1 MIIRR
6 MIFLLLGGLSIATL
20 LAGFQTSRNNNT
32 PVTKA
37 QLGEQLFFDN
47 ILSKDKTLS
56 CASCHLPQYAFAD
69 TVAFSKGINGT
80 PTTRNTPAITNLSG
94 RPNYFW
100 DGRAATLEEQA
111 LQPIISPAEMGLPI
125 QEAVD
130 RLNADVV
137 YQQAFR
143 QVFNT
148 PVTEKNLL
156 QAIAAFER
164 TLETANSPYDRY
176 INGDDHAMSPEA
188 IRGRL
193 LFIGKANCNNCHS
206 GEDFTADRFK
216 NIGLYNGKNLLDA
229 GRFDATRDTAHM
241 GFFKVP
247 GLRNVAVTAPYMHNG
262 MFKTL
267 REVIAYYNKP
277 DVVVHDGINRD
288 LSLNAPLN
296 LSEQEVS
303 DLEAFLVAL
312 TDDRFVKRVAH

>member
-1 MIIRR
+1 M
-6 MIFLLLGGLSIATL
+6 LGSISVATL
-20 LAGFQTSRNNNT
+20 LAGFQTSRRNSA
-32 PVTKA
+32 PITKA

-47 ILSKDKTLS
+47 VLSKDKTLS

-80 PTTRNTPAITNLSG
+80 PTTRNTPTITNLSG

-125 QEAVD
+125 QEAVT
-130 RLNADVV
+130 RLNADAV
-137 YQQAFR
+137 YQQAFQ
-143 QVFNT
+143 QVFNS
-148 PVTEKNLL
+148 PVTEKHLL

-176 INGDDHAMSPEA
+176 INGDDHAMPPEA

-229 GRFDATRDTAHM
+229 GRFDATRDTAHR

-267 REVIAYYNKP
+267 RQVIEYYNKP
-277 DVVVHDGINRD
+277 DAVIHDGINRD

-296 LSEQEVS
+296 LTELEVS

-312 TDDRFVKRVAH
+312 TDDRFVKRATN